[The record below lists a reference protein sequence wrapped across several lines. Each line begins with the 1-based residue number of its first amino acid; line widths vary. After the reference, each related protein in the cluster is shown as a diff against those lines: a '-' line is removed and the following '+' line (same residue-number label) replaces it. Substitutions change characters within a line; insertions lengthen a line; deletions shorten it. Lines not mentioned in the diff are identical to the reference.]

1 MPGILT
7 RKFYGAL
14 LAVSFFALTGGALE
28 ALTISEIMYS
38 PRGEEQRRFEFIELF
53 NENPDPLDLSGF
65 MICDGVS
72 FVFPEG
78 TWMEGYAFLVVCAD
92 QAAIRARYGIE
103 NTVGDWAWEGESG
116 SSLSNGGEDIEI
128 CNTGGRTILRVE
140 YNDRGKWPV
149 GADGL
154 GHSLELGAPYTEQD
168 DPDSWTQSSDP
179 GGSPG
184 LANPCWEDLAG
195 QDPIVPAGPV
205 RGLAVGEF
213 HGHHDIGE
221 PCTAGDFTVNEAA
234 DGQQYEMLASGNNIW
249 AGGDQ
254 FHFAY
259 VQIRGNFD
267 VRCRVLSHNW
277 VPGQLGGKAGIMAR
291 HDLSERSAYVY
302 VYDTPPP
309 GGAQAARRTTHEG
322 DNDAIAAT
330 LDVEPL
336 WYRLRRSGNTIT
348 TYYSTSETGRSWR
361 TLGVA
366 AASRT
371 TWAHGPNAYVGL
383 AMTSQADCD
392 TASFTVGNIQI
403 TGEIISTPGDGIE
416 PEPGKEVEEKVT
428 GVCRPPLGVKIN
440 EGLFRGT
447 DERWIELYNPGAE
460 DFDLG
465 GYYLTDDRNDSEKVL
480 LPEGETIPAGGYA
493 TYTETE
499 LGLNFSVTEED
510 NNVFVALIE
519 PAGGR
524 VVDAVNFRPSHDGLS
539 ESRVPDGEEMRD
551 AAEPTPGEP
560 NRLDVNT
567 SIVIHEIMYHPI
579 DNNRDREFIELY
591 NRSAEPV
598 DLSGWEF
605 TSGVEFDFPDNTVM
619 GPGEYLVVARDP
631 VLIRSVY
638 GLPEAAVLGPVDEES
653 LDDFGSLSDRG
664 ERITLQDGLG
674 RTADTVRYFDGG
686 DWPRWADGHGS
697 SIELIDPLQDNR
709 FGTAWDASDDSDKS
723 EVRRF
728 SYSGRHISSG
738 GGWFGGGDD
747 SELHLLLLSRGITVV
762 DNVSVLQ
769 GGSASE
775 DTPIIDTDEEW
786 RYFKGRVAPPVDWTA
801 IDFNDAAWLRGQT
814 GIGFGDNDDRTVL
827 TDMRNSYV
835 SIFCRKTFTVED
847 IDEITELVVK
857 ITVDDGFMA
866 YLNGTRVAS
875 YNLNSTSHTT
885 PAANPGEPVLQEQS
899 ITNFRNLLVEGE
911 NVLAVQVHNVSL
923 TSSDLSFI
931 PSLVDRVPSDV
942 VRGDERIVNTSFD
955 TNTSGWVLEGTHVRS
970 GRTTTD
976 AITGA
981 GSLKIIASG
990 RGDNKVNRIE
1000 STASGTRAFATG
1012 QDLLVVFDAKW
1023 QIGSQTLN
1031 THGHKHEMAK
1041 THELH
1046 VPDNLGSPGAPNSVS
1061 RRELENGAGAT
1072 LNLGPVMA
1080 DLDQSPQVPIS
1091 GENVRVRVRVD
1102 DSDGVESVNLRWSR
1116 NNPTT
1121 NPSTVAMTDT
1131 GAGIWEGTIPA
1142 QSVNSR
1148 VIFFFEARDAA
1159 GNEGRYPVD
1168 IARRS
1173 HPMVLNPPSTGIH
1186 DRRYFVYSQEATRE
1200 PSTRFHD
1207 YRFHTS
1213 AYNEGRLTTRKRL
1226 SNDLI
1231 DGSFSFGGSKIYHEA
1246 AMRFS
1251 GSPWARGSWNGSFRV
1266 VAPRDKPI
1274 NGWIRKFNLEDHHN
1288 SPTNARERIAHYLL
1302 RLNQGTISV
1311 PYSEVQSMAR
1321 WQVNN
1326 RLTTNR
1332 EHVWVPDTQYIGLW
1346 FDESDGDFLEMDDR
1360 FVINDN
1366 GDRSGSA
1373 DGYIRYPTPNDRR
1386 QGDGSNKEN
1395 YRWFFGLRAKNGAD
1409 DFTNFIEFCRLMDPA
1424 VTNNTVFAEDVW
1436 DKVNVE
1442 EFLRIWAIR
1451 FNQADWDTW
1460 GTERGKNCYFYQ
1472 DGPDGRW
1479 HLLAWD
1485 MENIFETNRLG
1496 QFMIPSSPN
1505 STFRPSNGKFTEVDR
1520 WFSILPIKKLYYG
1533 ILDTMVNGE
1542 RAFYT
1547 SARLNDYMLKLDR
1560 LGMGNTQIG
1569 KPNGYID
1576 QRRNA
1581 IRGRISSVSNTAFR
1595 ITTRGGAD
1603 FSTEEVSVQL
1613 AGSGPA
1619 RLRQVLVNGENYDL
1633 VHTNMTGWRLDGI
1646 PLGPGPN
1653 ALDLL
1658 AFDLN
1663 GDLISADSITVT
1675 STAVVDPPEITAL
1688 EPAEA
1693 LAGDTIEIRGS
1704 GFLPGLTVL
1713 FGETP
1718 SPRVSRASDT
1728 LLTAEVP
1735 AGAGRVEVKVSNS
1748 NGQESGTVSFS
1759 YIDPAPTFVRG
1770 DANGDGFLDI
1780 SDGIAVI
1787 NYLFIGREL
1796 DCLDAADVDDDEALL
1811 ITDGVYLLD
1820 FLFRTGSAPPAPYPA
1835 PGPDPEGDALGCGI

>member
-1 MPGILT
+1 MPYVLK
-7 RKFYGAL
+7 RKFCGAL
-14 LAVSFFALTGGALE
+14 LAVLFFVWTGGGLQ

-53 NENPDPLDLSGF
+53 NENPDPLDLSGY

-78 TWMEGYAFLVVCAD
+78 TWMDGYTFLVVCAD
-92 QAAIRARYGIE
+92 QAAVRDRYGIQ
-103 NTVGDWAWEGESG
+103 NTVGDWAWDGESG
-116 SSLSNGGEDIEI
+116 NSLSNGGEDIEI
-128 CNTGGRTILRVE
+128 CNPGGRRILRVE

-168 DPDSWTQSSDP
+168 DPDSWVQSSDL

-184 LANPCWEDLAG
+184 ILNPCWEAFG
-195 QDPIVPAGPV
+195 QQTVILPPGPV
-205 RGLAVGEF
+205 LGLAVGEF

-221 PCTAGDFTVNEAA
+221 PCTPGDFTVNGAG
-234 DGQQYEMLASGNNIW
+234 DDQQYEMVASGNDIW

-267 VRCRVLSHNW
+267 VRCRLLARNW
-277 VPGQLGGKAGIMAR
+277 TPGQAGGKAGIMAR
-291 HDLSERSAYVY
+291 HDLSDRSAYVFLQ
-302 VYDTPPP
+302 DIPAP
-309 GGAQAARRTTHEG
+309 GGVKASRRTIHEG
-322 DNDAIAAT
+322 DNDEVQAT
-330 LDVEPL
+330 FDGQPL
-336 WYRLRRSGNTIT
+336 WFRLRRSGNTIT

-371 TWAHGPNAYVGL
+371 TWAHGPNVYIGV
-383 AMTSQADCD
+383 AMTSQAGCD
-392 TASFTVGNIQI
+392 TGSITLGNIQI
-403 TGEIISTPGDGIE
+403 TGEVISTPGDGND
-416 PEPGKEVEEKVT
+416 PDPGKKVEEEPT

-440 EGLFRGT
+440 EGFFRGT
-447 DERWIELYNPGAE
+447 DERWVELYNPGAE
-460 DFDLG
+460 DFDLA
-465 GYYLTDDRNDSEKVL
+465 GYYLTDDRNNPEKIL
-480 LPEGETIPAGGYA
+480 LAEGAVIPAGGYLS
-493 TYTETE
+493 YTEAE
-499 LGLNFSVTEED
+499 LGLNFSVTEEE

-519 PAGGR
+519 PRGGR
-524 VVDAVNFRPSHDGLS
+524 TVDAVNFRPSHDGLS
-539 ESRVPDGEEMRD
+539 EARVPDGGEMRD
-551 AAEPTPGEP
+551 AAEPTRGDS

-579 DNNRDREFIELY
+579 DNNNDREFVEIY
-591 NRSAEPV
+591 NRSRDPV
-598 DLSGWEF
+598 DLTGWEF
-605 TSGVEFDFPDNTVM
+605 TNGIEFDFPDNTVVAA
-619 GPGEYLVVARDP
+619 GEYLVVARDP
-631 VLIRSVY
+631 ALIRSVY
-638 GLPEAAVLGPVDEES
+638 GLPENAVLGPVDEDA

-674 RTADTVRYFDGG
+674 RTVDTVRYFDGG

-709 FGTAWDASDDSDKS
+709 FGMAWDASDDSDKS
-723 EVRRF
+723 EVTRF
-728 SYSGRHISSG
+728 SYSGRHSSG
-738 GGWFGGGDD
+738 D

-775 DTPIIDTDEEW
+775 DFPIVDTDEVW
-786 RYFKGRVAPPVDWTA
+786 SYFKGTRAPPENWKEL
-801 IDFNDAAWLRGQT
+801 DFDDSGWLRGQT

-827 TDMRNSYV
+827 ADMRGNYL
-835 SIFCRKTFTVED
+835 SIFCRKTFTAED
-847 IDEITELVVK
+847 IDEITELVIKV
-857 ITVDDGFMA
+857 TVDDGFIA
-866 YLNGTRVAS
+866 YLNGTQVAS
-875 YNLNSTSHTT
+875 YNLNSSNFNAGA
-885 PAANPGEPVLQEQS
+885 PSFGEPSLQEQS
-899 ITNFRNLLVEGE
+899 IADFRNLLVEGE
-911 NVLAVQVHNVSL
+911 NILAVQVHNNSL
-923 TSSDLSFI
+923 QSSDLSFI
-931 PSLVDRVPSDV
+931 PSLVNRVPSDV
-942 VRGDERIVNTSFD
+942 VRGDERIVNTGFD
-955 TNTSGWVLEGTHVRS
+955 TNTSGWVLQGTHIRS

-976 AITGA
+976 AIDGA

-1000 STASGTRAFATG
+1000 SSNSGTRSFATG

-1031 THGHKHEMAK
+1031 THGYKHELAK
-1041 THELH
+1041 THELD
-1046 VPDNLGSPGAPNSVS
+1046 VPDNLGTPGAVNSVS
-1061 RRELENGAGAT
+1061 MRVFVNGAGV
-1072 LNLGPVMA
+1072 NLGPVLA
-1080 DLDQSPQVPIS
+1080 DLDQSPQVPIG
-1091 GENVRVRVRVD
+1091 GENVRVRVRVE

-1121 NPSTVAMTDT
+1121 NPSTVAMENI
-1131 GAGIWEGTIPA
+1131 GAGTWEGTIPA

-1148 VIFFFEARDAA
+1148 VIFFIEATDAA

-1168 IARRS
+1168 IASRS
-1173 HPMVLNPPSTGIH
+1173 HPLVLNPPSTGIH
-1186 DRRYFVYSQEATRE
+1186 DRRYFVYSQEATRS

-1213 AYNEGRLTTRKRL
+1213 AYNESRLTTRKRL

-1231 DGSFSFGGSKIYHEA
+1231 DGSFSFGGTTIYHEA

-1288 SPTNARERIAHYLL
+1288 NPTNARERVAHYLL
-1302 RLNQGTISV
+1302 RLNQGTIAV
-1311 PYSEVQSMAR
+1311 PYSEVQSMVR

-1326 RLTTNR
+1326 RLTASR
-1332 EHVWVPDTQYIGLW
+1332 EHVWVPDTQYLGLW

-1366 GDRSGSA
+1366 GDRAGSS
-1373 DGYIRYPTPNDRR
+1373 DGYVRYPTPNDRR

-1395 YRWFFGLRAKNGAD
+1395 YRWFFGLRSKNGAD
-1409 DFTNFIEFCRLMDPA
+1409 DFTNFIEFCRLMDPST
-1424 VTNNTVFAEDVW
+1424 TNNTVFAQDVW

-1460 GTERGKNCYFYQ
+1460 GTDRGKNCYFYQ

-1485 MENIFETNRLG
+1485 MENIFETNRLS
-1496 QFMIPSSPN
+1496 QFLIPSSPN
-1505 STFRPSNGKFTEVDR
+1505 SAFRPSNGKFSEVDR
-1520 WFSILPIKKLYYG
+1520 WFNILPIKKLYYG
-1533 ILDTMVNGE
+1533 ILDTMVNGD
-1542 RAFYT
+1542 RAFYNST
-1547 SARLNDYMLKLDR
+1547 RLNDYMIKLDR
-1560 LGMGNTQIG
+1560 LGMGNTHIG
-1569 KPNGYID
+1569 KPGGYID
-1576 QRRNA
+1576 RRRDSLRA
-1581 IRGRISSVSNTAFR
+1581 RISSVSGTTFR
-1595 ITTRGGAD
+1595 ITTRNGAD
-1603 FSTEEVSVQL
+1603 FSTDQTSVQL

-1619 RLRQVLVNGENYDL
+1619 RLRQVLVNGESYGL
-1633 VHTNMTGWRLDGI
+1633 THTTMAGWSINEI

-1653 ALDLL
+1653 VLELL

-1675 STAVVDPPEITAL
+1675 STAAVDPPELTAL

-1713 FGETP
+1713 FGQTP
-1718 SPRVSRASDT
+1718 SPRVNRASDT
-1728 LLTAEVP
+1728 LVTAEVP
-1735 AGAGRVEVKVSNS
+1735 PGEGMVEVKVSNS
-1748 NGQESGTVSFS
+1748 NGQESGVVSFS
-1759 YIDPAPTFVRG
+1759 YLDPAPTFVRG

-1820 FLFRTGSAPPAPYPA
+1820 FLFRAGSAPPAPYPD
-1835 PGPDPEGDALGCGI
+1835 PGPDPEGEALGCGI